1 MAVLCEYTTRQ
12 QEGHDLV
19 VSTQETVCA
28 LEDEGDV
35 PSSQW
40 LTGHKKTDGWCFH
53 WEVISNMT
61 EFTLVV
67 EMRDGGKKPTSK
79 CSWKCREHEEEETSL
94 EGL

>member
-40 LTGHKKTDGWCFH
+40 LTGHKKTDGRCF
-53 WEVISNMT
+53 
-61 EFTLVV
+61 L
-67 EMRDGGKKPTSK
+67 GK
-79 CSWKCREHEEEETSL
+79 
-94 EGL
+94 

>member
-28 LEDEGDV
+28 LEDDGDV

-40 LTGHKKTDGWCFH
+40 LTGHKKVDGWCFH
-53 WEVISNMT
+53 REVISNMM
-61 EFTLVV
+61 ELTLVV
-67 EMRDGGKKPTSK
+67 EMYKGVKKPTPE
-79 CSWKCREHEEEETSL
+79 CSLKCRDWA
-94 EGL
+94 